1 MRSRVPTIRVI
12 VPATSAN
19 LGPGFDTLGLALGIY
34 NELEVG
40 LSDRPHLT
48 VHGEGKGLLPE
59 DEGNLV
65 YRAARAVADAVG
77 AGVAFHLRCW
87 NRIPLSRG
95 LGSSA
100 AAIVGG
106 LVGANEMLGR
116 PLDRAQLASLAARL
130 EGHPDNVVPALV
142 GGITAAVVEDGTAH
156 WVRLPA
162 QDLPA
167 AVVAIPDF
175 EIPTAL
181 ARKRLPDR
189 VPREDAVFN
198 VGRTAL
204 LVGALAAGRWDLL
217 EVAMEDRLHQPY
229 RKPLVPG
236 FEDVRAAAREAGA
249 LGVVLSG
256 AGPSLLAFAPWPRA
270 CQVGEAMQA
279 AFAAHGVRA
288 RTLVAPVDTEGTRVQ
303 AHALRR

>member
-1 MRSRVPTIRVI
+1 MPTIRVV

-19 LGPGFDTLGLALGIY
+19 LGPGFDALGLALGIY
-34 NELEVG
+34 NEVEVS
-40 LSDRPHLT
+40 LSDRPHLI
-48 VHGEGKGLLPE
+48 VHGEGQGLLPE

-65 YRAARAVADAVG
+65 YQAARAVADAVG
-77 AGVAFHLRCW
+77 EEVAFHLCCW
-87 NRIPLSRG
+87 NRIPVSRG

-106 LVGANEMLGR
+106 VVGANEVLGR
-116 PLDRAQLASLAARL
+116 PLDRSQLVSLAARL

-142 GGITAAVVEDGTAH
+142 GGITAAVMEDGKAH
-156 WVRLPA
+156 WVQVPA
-162 QDLPA
+162 RDLPA
-167 AVVAIPDF
+167 AVVAIPEF
-175 EIPTAL
+175 EVPTAL

-189 VPREDAVFN
+189 VSREDAVFN

-217 EVAMEDRLHQPY
+217 AVATEDRLHQPY

-236 FEDVRAAAREAGA
+236 FEDVCAAARKAGA

-256 AGPSLLAFAPWPRA
+256 AGPSLLAFAPWPQA
-270 CQVGEAMQA
+270 PQVGEAMQA

-288 RTLVAPVDTEGTRVQ
+288 RAVVARVDLEGTRVQ
-303 AHALRR
+303 SHALRR